1 MNRKNQKLGTNQEQ
15 ETEEVPARKQVEI
28 MERTAKLLDKK
39 RTREMTE
46 TQTETGST
54 WLMSTITQLINR
66 NEAKMIQHRY
76 IFENTRDAAKKNT
89 KILKQSK
96 YDFERVMQKEEGA
109 MLVAGSEF

>member
-1 MNRKNQKLGTNQEQ
+1 MITDLSSTSCIMNRKNQKLGTNQEQ

-28 MERTAKLLDKK
+28 MERTVKLLDKK

-54 WLMSTITQLINR
+54 WLMSTITQLINQ

-89 KILKQSK
+89 KILKQIK
-96 YDFERVMQKEEGA
+96 V
-109 MLVAGSEF
+109 